1 MFNIQQLSYLSLY
14 FDKKVG
20 DLFLEELKYVLWF
33 TSNILFLD
41 PMVLNYLWF
50 FFWSAWSSEVVI
62 PTGFSGTA
70 SVLKV
75 ISGCPCLFLAW
86 PGKPNLGKAYEI

>member
-1 MFNIQQLSYLSLY
+1 
-14 FDKKVG
+14 
-20 DLFLEELKYVLWF
+20 
-33 TSNILFLD
+33 
-41 PMVLNYLWF
+41 MVLNYLWF